1 MEKRMKSDK
10 EKWLFAPG
18 CALMLYKP
26 HLAEKLF
33 GTLNDNLGAIGRLL
47 TCCRNQP
54 PLEPGTVVINV
65 CPGCDRRY
73 RQNYEDSS
81 TTSLWEI
88 LAASDFFPF
97 PDYRGQAMT
106 IIDACPT
113 RDQPRVNEAVRALLK
128 RMNITLEEPRNTR
141 THSICCGDSFYGET
155 STDRVKKQ
163 MVKRASQMPVE
174 DVAVYCVSCAKS
186 VFIGGKTPRYMID
199 LLFGEK
205 TLPGTLDPDQWHK
218 ELDDFISRH

>member
-1 MEKRMKSDK
+1 MKHDEKKR
-10 EKWLFAPG
+10 LFAPG

-26 HLAEKLF
+26 HLAERLLDA
-33 GTLNDNLGAIGRLL
+33 LNDNLGTTGRLL

-54 PLEPGTVVINV
+54 PLEPGAVVINI

-73 RQNYEDSS
+73 RQNYEHSS

-97 PDYRGQAMT
+97 PDYRGQTMT

-113 RDQPRVNEAVRALLK
+113 RDQTRVHEAVRALLRK
-128 RMNITLEEPRNTR
+128 MNITLKEPRNTG
-141 THSICCGDSFYGET
+141 THSICCGDSFYGEIPT
-155 STDRVKKQ
+155 AKVKKQ

-174 DVAVYCVSCAKS
+174 DVVVYCVSCAKS
-186 VFIGGKTPRYMID
+186 VFIGGKTPRYLID
-199 LLFGEK
+199 LLFGEE
-205 TLPGTLDPDQWHK
+205 TLPGTLNPDQWHQ